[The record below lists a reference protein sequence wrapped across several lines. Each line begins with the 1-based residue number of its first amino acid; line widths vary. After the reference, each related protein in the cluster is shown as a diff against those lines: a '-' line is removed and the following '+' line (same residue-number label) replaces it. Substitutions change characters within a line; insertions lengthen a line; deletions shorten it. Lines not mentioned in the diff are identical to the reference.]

1 MYMNKLK
8 MYTNNQDKKIIR
20 RPKMYTN
27 KLWMKLLVAGTMLVL
42 LFTAACAKEGA
53 IKNPAAE
60 QALAEQ
66 GDAFM
71 TSLKDG
77 DFLAV
82 YDLMSLEAQKDLD
95 KAKKMAGSWVSLDSV
110 LNQIGLKIAGWEFD
124 KARVFTK
131 NGVVMGTLDGRVEY
145 ADGKSGEVHLELEQQ
160 DGIWK
165 IRSSSLTQ

>member
-1 MYMNKLK
+1 
-8 MYTNNQDKKIIR
+8 
-20 RPKMYTN
+20 MYTN
-27 KLWMKLLVAGTMLVL
+27 KLWLRLLLACTLLMLL
-42 LFTAACAKEGA
+42 LTAACGKESA

-60 QALAEQ
+60 QALTVQ

-71 TSLKDG
+71 TCLKDG
-77 DFLAV
+77 DFQAV
-82 YDLMSLEAQKDLD
+82 YDLMSLEAQKALD
-95 KAKKMAGSWVSLDSV
+95 KAKKMAGSWVSLDGV
-110 LNQIGLKIAGWEFD
+110 LNQIGLEIAGWEFD

-160 DGIWK
+160 DGTWK